1 VVYQKCMNDNSWHDW
16 ISNFFYGG
24 SSTYEKLEVGGQL
37 LVSGILFIGL
47 LALAIGLYYLIRNT
61 LLAVFTK
68 LVKLTKNSWDD
79 QLMCSS
85 VFKWLSMLVPVAL
98 LWHFSPDV
106 FEKSSK
112 VGILGSGIRVMSEV
126 FIVLLSLMVVN
137 SILNV
142 IERIY
147 QSYEVSRELPIKSF
161 FQVIKIILTMLGI
174 IFIIATVIGKSPLL
188 LFSGLGAMTA
198 ILILVFKDSILGF
211 VAGIQL
217 SANRL
222 VARGDWI
229 EMPKFGADG
238 EVLEVALTTV
248 KVRNWDKTIT
258 TIPTYSMI
266 ADSFKSWRGMSQ
278 SGVRRIKRS
287 LLLDMGTIK
296 FLDHEMLERLKKV
309 SLLEDY
315 LKQKELDI
323 GQWNDEREVS
333 KDDLINARAMTNI
346 GTFRAYVNEYL
357 KCHPNLSK
365 ADTVLVRL
373 LQPSEHGLPLEVY
386 VFTNDNNWI
395 EYERIQS
402 DIFDHLFAV
411 LAVFGL
417 RVFQSP
423 SGADVVKLSSKVEK
437 SDEV

>member
-1 VVYQKCMNDNSWHDW
+1 MNDNSWHDW

-24 SSTYEKLEVGGQL
+24 SSTYELLGVGGQL

-47 LALAIGLYYLIRNT
+47 LALAIGLYYLIRNI
-61 LLAVFTK
+61 LLGVFTK

-85 VFKWLSMLVPVAL
+85 VFKWLAMLVPVAL
-98 LWHFSPDV
+98 MWHFSPDV

-147 QSYEVSRELPIKSF
+147 QSYEVSREMPIKSF

-229 EMPKFGADG
+229 EMAKFGADG

-287 LLLDMGTIK
+287 LFLDMGTVK
-296 FLDHEMLERLKKV
+296 FLDDEMLERLKKV
-309 SLLEDY
+309 SLLKDY
-315 LKQKELDI
+315 LKLKELDI
-323 GQWNDEREVS
+323 EQWNNESNVS

-357 KCHPNLSK
+357 KGHTNLSK
-365 ADTVLVRL
+365 TDTVLVRL

-411 LAVFGL
+411 LAVFDL

-423 SGADVVKLSSKVEK
+423 SGADVVTLSGKGLS